1 MPTPH
6 AVPSGRL
13 ACWQPSVGSQVS
25 AVQSLRSSQT
35 GATPATQTPALQISS
50 PLQTLPSEHEDPSG
64 SWVFWQAPLTHASLV
79 HGFVSSQS
87 PFTLHGLQP
96 GIGVK
101 MHPLAGPQLSV
112 VQASPS
118 SQVSGVPRVH
128 VPAWHV
134 SSPLQTSASAHDV
147 PSGTVVFWQTPPT
160 QASPVHGFPSMQ
172 SALMLHD
179 WQPAIGVWMQPVSEL
194 HVSVVHAL
202 PSSQESGVPAVQVP
216 LWQVS
221 FPLQTS

>member
-1 MPTPH
+1 M
-6 AVPSGRL
+6 
-13 ACWQPSVGSQVS
+13 
-25 AVQSLRSSQT
+25 
-35 GATPATQTPALQISS
+35 
-50 PLQTLPSEHEDPSG
+50 
-64 SWVFWQAPLTHASLV
+64 
-79 HGFVSSQS
+79 SSQS

-101 MHPLAGPQLSV
+101 MHPLAGPQVSV

-118 SQVSGVPRVH
+118 SQASGVPRVH

-147 PSGTVVFWQTPPT
+147 PSGSVVFWQTPPT
-160 QASPVHGFPSMQ
+160 QASPVHGFPSLQ
-172 SALMLHD
+172 SAVMAHD
-179 WQPAIGVWMQPVSEL
+179 RQPAIGVWMQPVSEL
-194 HVSVVHAL
+194 HVSVVHAS

-221 FPLQTS
+221 FPLQTSWSAHEVPSSTGALVQPSAASHASLVHGFESSQLGGVPGAHVPA